1 MPPHPHPPHDDLP
14 DPPPNA
20 GDHLRRNATGSFPPH
35 IRDRMNNILGSHF
48 TPNLFKKKGYGF
60 IVLIKKGNRVLY
72 NNYYGH
78 ANIELGV
85 PISNKSIFRIASM
98 TKPHTSCGILKLQS
112 DKRKYKAVIINDK
125 GKKETKEL
133 EFNISQPIH
142 YFFPNFPKHSSGKP
156 IEIKH
161 LLSHN
166 SGIAKEMKKVYD
178 KLISSND
185 LLLEVLANLRQTTPK
200 GSPIDLIYPNSFV
213 DYFIELMN
221 YYQSISEPNA
231 PKLIEPGTYNDY
243 SNFNFVLLGS
253 IIEKVSGLSF
263 EQYMKE
269 YVFDPIG
276 VKTRVDDSNTIIK
289 HGADGYW
296 YDRANP
302 DQLITIE
309 RDKLIFSA
317 GNLLATAEDLDAF
330 GRAYL
335 GGKIVTD
342 TDLLKQAR
350 TPYLENG
357 IPPDNATHV
366 PPHYGYGWII
376 RNTKDKNGNE
386 VQSIWHNGR
395 LSGFS
400 GNMIFALSPSS
411 SAVDLSVILLSN
423 YFYVN
428 PDETVDQIIEIL
440 SFKMADEAINFFS
453 KK

>member
-60 IVLIKKGNRVLY
+60 RVLIKKGNQVLY

-142 YFFPNFPKHSSGKP
+142 YLFPNFPKHSSGKP

-185 LLLEVLANLRQTTPK
+185 LLLGVLANLKQTTPD
-200 GSPIDLIYPNSFV
+200 GSPIDLIYPHSFV

-221 YYQSISEPNA
+221 YYKSSSEPNA

-276 VKTRVDDSNTIIK
+276 IETRVDNFNTIIK
-289 HGADGYW
+289 HRADGYW

-302 DQLITIE
+302 DQLIAIE
-309 RDKLIFSA
+309 RDKLVFSA
-317 GNLLATAEDLDAF
+317 GNLLSTAEDLDAF

-342 TDLLKQAR
+342 TALLKQAR

-357 IPPDNATHV
+357 IPPANAHS
-366 PPHYGYGWII
+366 YGYGWGI

-395 LSGFS
+395 VSGFS
-400 GNMIFALSPSS
+400 GNMIFSLSPSS
-411 SAVDLSVILLSN
+411 AAVDLSVILLSN
-423 YFYVN
+423 YFYAN
-428 PDETVDQIIEIL
+428 ISDNGLLETDQIIETL

-453 KK
+453 RK